1 VAVSWVEA
9 VMGDGD
15 LLAAWPLTDATLR
28 LVLAQDWIWSHRHHP
43 QIAHDS
49 DWDGIAR
56 RLAAC
61 PPDHPL
67 WDQFSAEVVE
77 LWQKIWRGFDPDHWA
92 VWEQPEVLA
101 LDLEMVS
108 FVEPAGGPPA
118 GPGRSTFAR
127 RFAVRHTDDGW
138 KVAGINGEQLF
149 VPGWP
154 PSLAD
159 QPL

>member
-1 VAVSWVEA
+1 V
-9 VMGDGD
+9 
-15 LLAAWPLTDATLR
+15 
-28 LVLAQDWIWSHRHHP
+28 QDWVWSHRHHP
-43 QIAHDS
+43 DIGHDA

-56 RLAAC
+56 GLAAC

-67 WDQFSAEVVE
+67 WDRFATELVE
-77 LWQKIWRGFDPDHWA
+77 LWQKIWKGFTTHRWI
-92 VWEQPEVLA
+92 VWEEPEVLG

-108 FVEPAGGPPA
+108 FIETEDDVAPSNLSRA
-118 GPGRSTFAR
+118 TFAR
-127 RFAVRHTDDGW
+127 RFALRHTDDGW
-138 KVAGINGEQLF
+138 AVAGINGEQMF